1 MHIWYLPWICYHETQ
16 WNHHR
21 AQYERIM
28 KTLIIECTR
37 RIHMHTDNRWPFQLA
52 ATTTESVISV
62 KQRERKSRQ
71 ITVPDNLT
79 FGLATCRIPHLRHLV
94 KFSYGKATH
103 VQRNDIVL
111 PVDVG
116 KTWNLTP
123 CKRVPS
129 ATAKLLSSLRSPW
142 KLSAHSLC
150 QTAAESDYPCL
161 IQIVSSSN
169 FSSLTYSH
177 VCLKA
182 PIQVCRP
189 HRLFLIAAGQRWRK
203 MRTQTSRMKECG
215 KNNQY
220 HL

>member
-1 MHIWYLPWICYHETQ
+1 M
-16 WNHHR
+16 
-21 AQYERIM
+21 
-28 KTLIIECTR
+28 
-37 RIHMHTDNRWPFQLA
+37 
-52 ATTTESVISV
+52 
-62 KQRERKSRQ
+62 RKSRQ

-79 FGLATCRIPHLRHLV
+79 FDLATCRIPHLLHLV
-94 KFSYGKATH
+94 KISCGKATH

-129 ATAKLLSSLRSPW
+129 ATARLLSSPRGPW
-142 KLSAHSLC
+142 KLSAHSFC
-150 QTAAESDYPCL
+150 QTAAESWADYPCL
-161 IQIVSSSN
+161 IQIASSSN
-169 FSSLTYSH
+169 LSSLTYSH

-189 HRLFLIAAGQRWRK
+189 HHLFLIATGQRWRK
-203 MRTQTSRMKECG
+203 MRTRTSRMKECG